1 MAKTTFLTD
10 EQVESEIARLTKTDA
25 VKLARREQRVKYR
38 RRQVLYQLRALEKR
52 GKQLMAQG
60 VTMLDF
66 EIVEQLAEIPDDEN
80 EEGGC

>member
-38 RRQVLYQLRALEKR
+38 RARCFIRCVCWKSA
-52 GKQLMAQG
+52 ASS
-60 VTMLDF
+60 
-66 EIVEQLAEIPDDEN
+66 
-80 EEGGC
+80 

>member
-38 RRQVLYQLRALEKR
+38 RRQVLHSLRVLEKR

-66 EIVEQLAEIPDDEN
+66 EIVENAIDAETAVE
-80 EEGGC
+80 

>member
-10 EQVESEIARLTKTDA
+10 EQVEAEIARLTKTDA

-38 RRQVLYQLRALEKR
+38 RRQVLYSLRVLEKR

-66 EIVEQLAEIPDDEN
+66 EIVESAIDAETAVE
-80 EEGGC
+80 

>member
-10 EQVESEIARLTKTDA
+10 EQVEAEIARLTKTDA

-38 RRQVLYQLRALEKR
+38 RRQVLYSLCALEKR

-66 EIVEQLAEIPDDEN
+66 ELVENAIDAETAVE
-80 EEGGC
+80 

>member
-38 RRQVLYQLRALEKR
+38 RRQVLYSLRALEKR
-52 GKQLMAQG
+52 GKQLMAKG

-66 EIVEQLAEIPDDEN
+66 ELVENAIDAETAVE
-80 EEGGC
+80 

>member
-38 RRQVLYQLRALEKR
+38 RRQVLYSLRVLEKR

-66 EIVEQLAEIPDDEN
+66 EIVENAIDAETAVE
-80 EEGGC
+80 

>member
-38 RRQVLYQLRALEKR
+38 RRQVLYSLRALEKR
-52 GKQLMAQG
+52 GKQLMSQG

-66 EIVEQLAEIPDDEN
+66 EIAEHAIDAETAVE
-80 EEGGC
+80 

>member
-38 RRQVLYQLRALEKR
+38 RRQVLYSLRALEKR
-52 GKQLMAQG
+52 GKQLIAQG

-66 EIVEQLAEIPDDEN
+66 ELVENAIDAETAVE
-80 EEGGC
+80 

>member
-10 EQVESEIARLTKTDA
+10 EQVEAEIARLTKTDA

-38 RRQVLYQLRALEKR
+38 RRQTLYTLRALEKR

-66 EIVEQLAEIPDDEN
+66 EIVENAIDAETAVE
-80 EEGGC
+80 

>member
-10 EQVESEIARLTKTDA
+10 EQVEAEIARLTKTDA

-38 RRQVLYQLRALEKR
+38 RCQTLYTLRALEKR

-66 EIVEQLAEIPDDEN
+66 EIVENAIDAETAVE
-80 EEGGC
+80 

>member
-38 RRQVLYQLRALEKR
+38 RRQVLYSLRALEKR
-52 GKQLMAQG
+52 GKQLMSQG

-66 EIVEQLAEIPDDEN
+66 EIVENAIDAEAAVE
-80 EEGGC
+80 

>member
-38 RRQVLYQLRALEKR
+38 RRQVLYSLRALEKR
-52 GKQLMAQG
+52 GKQLMSQG

-66 EIVEQLAEIPDDEN
+66 EIVENAIDAETAVE
-80 EEGGC
+80 

>member
-38 RRQVLYQLRALEKR
+38 RRQVLYSLRALEKR

-66 EIVEQLAEIPDDEN
+66 ELVENAIDAETAVE
-80 EEGGC
+80 

>member
-10 EQVESEIARLTKTDA
+10 EQVEAEIARLTKTDA

-38 RRQVLYQLRALEKR
+38 RRQVLYSLCALEKR

-66 EIVEQLAEIPDDEN
+66 EIVENAIDAETAVE
-80 EEGGC
+80 

>member
-38 RRQVLYQLRALEKR
+38 RRQVLYLLRVLEKR

-66 EIVEQLAEIPDDEN
+66 EIVENAIDAETAVE
-80 EEGGC
+80 

>member
-10 EQVESEIARLTKTDA
+10 EQVEAEIARLTKTDA

-38 RRQVLYQLRALEKR
+38 RRQVLYSLRALEKR
-52 GKQLMAQG
+52 GKQLMSQG

-66 EIVEQLAEIPDDEN
+66 DIVENAIDAETAVE
-80 EEGGC
+80 

>member
-25 VKLARREQRVKYR
+25 VKLALREQRVKYR
-38 RRQVLYQLRALEKR
+38 RRQVLYSLRALEKR

-66 EIVEQLAEIPDDEN
+66 EIVENAIDAETAVE
-80 EEGGC
+80 

>member
-38 RRQVLYQLRALEKR
+38 RRQVLYSLRALEKR
-52 GKQLMAQG
+52 GKQLMSQG

-66 EIVEQLAEIPDDEN
+66 DIVENAIDAETAVE
-80 EEGGC
+80 

>member
-10 EQVESEIARLTKTDA
+10 EQEESEIARLTKTDA

-38 RRQVLYQLRALEKR
+38 RRQVLYSLRALEKR
-52 GKQLMAQG
+52 GKQLMSQG

-66 EIVEQLAEIPDDEN
+66 EIVENAIDAETAVE
-80 EEGGC
+80 

>member
-38 RRQVLYQLRALEKR
+38 RRQVLYSLRALEKR

-66 EIVEQLAEIPDDEN
+66 EIVEHAIDAEMAVE
-80 EEGGC
+80 

>member
-25 VKLARREQRVKYR
+25 VKLAQREQRVKYR
-38 RRQVLYQLRALEKR
+38 RRQVLYSLRVLEKR

-66 EIVEQLAEIPDDEN
+66 EIVENAIDAETAVE
-80 EEGGC
+80 

>member
-25 VKLARREQRVKYR
+25 VKLTRREQRVKYR
-38 RRQVLYQLRALEKR
+38 RRQVLYSLRALEKR
-52 GKQLMAQG
+52 GKQLMSQG

-66 EIVEQLAEIPDDEN
+66 EIVENAIDAETAVE
-80 EEGGC
+80 

>member
-1 MAKTTFLTD
+1 MAKITFLTD

-38 RRQVLYQLRALEKR
+38 RRQVLYSLRALEKR

-66 EIVEQLAEIPDDEN
+66 EIVENAIDAETAVE
-80 EEGGC
+80 

>member
-38 RRQVLYQLRALEKR
+38 RRQVLYSLRVLEKR
-52 GKQLMAQG
+52 GKQLMDQG

-66 EIVEQLAEIPDDEN
+66 EIVENAIDAETAVE
-80 EEGGC
+80 

>member
-1 MAKTTFLTD
+1 MAKPTFLTD

-38 RRQVLYQLRALEKR
+38 RRQVLYSLRALEKR

-66 EIVEQLAEIPDDEN
+66 EIVENAIDAETAVE
-80 EEGGC
+80 

>member
-25 VKLARREQRVKYR
+25 VKLAR
-38 RRQVLYQLRALEKR
+38 QVLYSLRALEKR
-52 GKQLMAQG
+52 GKQLIAQG

-66 EIVEQLAEIPDDEN
+66 EIVEHAIDAETAVE
-80 EEGGC
+80 

>member
-1 MAKTTFLTD
+1 MEKTTFLTD

-38 RRQVLYQLRALEKR
+38 RRQVLYSLRVLEKR

-66 EIVEQLAEIPDDEN
+66 EIVENAIDAETAVK
-80 EEGGC
+80 

>member
-38 RRQVLYQLRALEKR
+38 RRQVLYSLCVLEKR

-66 EIVEQLAEIPDDEN
+66 EIVEHTIDAETAVK
-80 EEGGC
+80 

>member
-38 RRQVLYQLRALEKR
+38 RRQVLYSLRALEKR
-52 GKQLMAQG
+52 GKQLMAHG

-66 EIVEQLAEIPDDEN
+66 EIVENAIDAETAVE
-80 EEGGC
+80 

>member
-10 EQVESEIARLTKTDA
+10 EQVEAEIARLTKTDA

-38 RRQVLYQLRALEKR
+38 RRQVLYSLRALEKR
-52 GKQLMAQG
+52 SKQLMAQG

-66 EIVEQLAEIPDDEN
+66 EIVENAIDAETAVE
-80 EEGGC
+80 

>member
-66 EIVEQLAEIPDDEN
+66 EIVEQLADIPDDEN

>member
-1 MAKTTFLTD
+1 MAKPTFLTD

-38 RRQVLYQLRALEKR
+38 RRQVLYSLRALGKR
-52 GKQLMAQG
+52 GKQLMSQG

-66 EIVEQLAEIPDDEN
+66 EIVENAIDAETAVE
-80 EEGGC
+80 

>member
-25 VKLARREQRVKYR
+25 VKLARRERVKYR
-38 RRQVLYQLRALEKR
+38 RRQVLYSLRALEKR
-52 GKQLMAQG
+52 GKQLIAQG

-66 EIVEQLAEIPDDEN
+66 EIVEHAIDAETAVE
-80 EEGGC
+80 

>member
-38 RRQVLYQLRALEKR
+38 RRQVLYSLRALEKR

-66 EIVEQLAEIPDDEN
+66 EIVENAIDAETAVE
-80 EEGGC
+80 

>member
-10 EQVESEIARLTKTDA
+10 EQVESKIARLTKTDA

-38 RRQVLYQLRALEKR
+38 RRQVLYSLRALEKR
-52 GKQLMAQG
+52 GKQLMSQG

-66 EIVEQLAEIPDDEN
+66 EIVENAIDAETAVE
-80 EEGGC
+80 

>member
-1 MAKTTFLTD
+1 MSKTTFLTD

-38 RRQVLYQLRALEKR
+38 RRQVLYSLRALEKR

-66 EIVEQLAEIPDDEN
+66 EIVENAIDAETAVE
-80 EEGGC
+80 

>member
-38 RRQVLYQLRALEKR
+38 RRQVLYSLRALEKR
-52 GKQLMAQG
+52 GKQLMSQG

-66 EIVEQLAEIPDDEN
+66 EIVENAIDAETAVK
-80 EEGGC
+80 

>member
-1 MAKTTFLTD
+1 MAKATFLTD

-38 RRQVLYQLRALEKR
+38 RRQVLYSLRALEKR
-52 GKQLMAQG
+52 GKQLMSQG

-66 EIVEQLAEIPDDEN
+66 ELVENAIDAETAVE
-80 EEGGC
+80 

>member
-10 EQVESEIARLTKTDA
+10 EQVESEIARLMKTDA

-38 RRQVLYQLRALEKR
+38 RRQVLYSLRALEKR

-66 EIVEQLAEIPDDEN
+66 ELVENAIDAETAVE
-80 EEGGC
+80 